1 MKYDPQKHHRRSIRL
16 PGYDYTQPGAYFV
29 TICSY
34 QREHVFGEVVD
45 GEMKCNRWGEIAREE
60 WFKTAVLRPY
70 VRLYK
75 EQFVVMPNHA
85 HGIIWIVDD
94 VGGLHTNTSIM
105 QKTQLNLAKRAEQR
119 SAPTVQPR
127 SLGAIIRGYK
137 SAVTY
142 AINGLMNV
150 RGVVWQKNY
159 YEHIVRNETE
169 LTAIAKYIDANPFNW
184 QLDRDNSRNVRNL
197 LAPEM
202 VDEYVQ
208 DVDEMVRAGRI

>member
-34 QREHVFGEVVD
+34 QRAHVFGEIVD
-45 GEMKCNRWGEIAREE
+45 GEMKCNRWGEIVREE

-70 VRLYK
+70 VRLR
-75 EQFVVMPNHA
+75 EEEFVVMPNHA
-85 HGIIWIVDD
+85 HGIVWIVEEDGKLH
-94 VGGLHTNTSIM
+94 VGDALHNAQM
-105 QKTQLNLAKRAEQR
+105 NLAQRAEQR
-119 SAPTVQPR
+119 SAPTVVPG

-150 RGVVWQKNY
+150 RGVVWQRNY
-159 YEHIVRNETE
+159 YEHVVRNEIE

-184 QLDRDNSRNVRNL
+184 QLDRDNSRNIRNL
-197 LAPEM
+197 PAPETIE
-202 VDEYVQ
+202 EYLQ
-208 DVDEMVRAGRI
+208 DVDEMLKDGRI